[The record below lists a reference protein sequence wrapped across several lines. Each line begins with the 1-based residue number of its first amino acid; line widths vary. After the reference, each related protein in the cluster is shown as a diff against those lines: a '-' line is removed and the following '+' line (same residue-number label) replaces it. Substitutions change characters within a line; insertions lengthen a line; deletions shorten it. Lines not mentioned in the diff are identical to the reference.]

1 MSSPRVMRGRLPSV
15 RRYAKVGRGREDR
28 PVSEGSKDNG
38 SMREREREREREIG
52 LRPASHKFPATA
64 TNGIPAAHETRRCP
78 LYSSFPCPSDTTFVD
93 ACEECVSSDATPT
106 YLSGGWAG
114 GGYFMPLVTAGAGF
128 GLGPDQR
135 PSGSKIFI
143 KRKEGVPISF

>member
-1 MSSPRVMRGRLPSV
+1 V
-15 RRYAKVGRGREDR
+15 RRYAKVGREREDR
-28 PVSEGSKDNG
+28 PVSEGSQDNV
-38 SMREREREREREIG
+38 SMREREREREIG

-78 LYSSFPCPSDTTFVD
+78 LYSSFRCPSDTTFVD

-106 YLSGGWAG
+106 YLW

-128 GLGPDQR
+128 GT
-135 PSGSKIFI
+135 GS
-143 KRKEGVPISF
+143 